1 MRRVAK
7 SREILVVLVCGC
19 LIAAISS
26 VTRAGSDDSAEQPRH
41 PGRIAG
47 VVLSAAGGKPIAG
60 AYVGVGGFGD
70 AGGSNL
76 ARFQQQG
83 TYAYT
88 ETDEGG
94 RFELANLAL
103 GNHPLVVTHG
113 EFVRHDQQIG
123 LGPRQPEAKVEVRLR
138 PAAKI
143 RVMVYD
149 AAGKPI
155 ARPSII
161 RLEALDGRAFIPPGR
176 QRHLS
181 AFASSAWTERNTT
194 GDFLFSELSE
204 GEYSIDVMQT
214 TPTATT
220 YYGGVDR
227 MEVKAGEAR
236 LAKVNPADFQTHVS
250 VQVPEFP
257 DELPKEVPAMVV
269 ISRNVGLLA
278 WDDGLFHG
286 LEDERL
292 GRITLRA
299 LIYGPVS
306 PGKPYQ
312 VDNLPPGTYSFFV
325 GPAVALK
332 GVMVEVVPGQETNV
346 EVPWVKPEKVAEVK
360 LWRLSERVELPA
372 KQYTAEELCGL
383 LTAAAKPGP
392 AFIAQP
398 SIRGE
403 TLRLGPAKASLWE
416 VLERAY
422 LDKGWTLVE
431 EGEKMLILGPPSKP
445 SKPAR
450 RSGY

>member
-1 MRRVAK
+1 MK
-7 SREILVVLVCGC
+7 
-19 LIAAISS
+19 
-26 VTRAGSDDSAEQPRH
+26 
-41 PGRIAG
+41 
-47 VVLSAAGGKPIAG
+47 
-60 AYVGVGGFGD
+60 
-70 AGGSNL
+70 
-76 ARFQQQG
+76 
-83 TYAYT
+83 
-88 ETDEGG
+88 
-94 RFELANLAL
+94 
-103 GNHPLVVTHG
+103 
-113 EFVRHDQQIG
+113 
-123 LGPRQPEAKVEVRLR
+123 

-149 AAGKPI
+149 AAGKPV

-161 RLEALDGRAFIPPGR
+161 RLEALDGHAFIPPGR

-181 AFASSAWTERNTT
+181 AFASPAWTERSAT
-194 GDFLFSELSE
+194 GDFLFSELTE
-204 GEYSIDVMQT
+204 GEYSIDVLQT

-220 YYGGVDR
+220 YYGGVER
-227 MEVKAGEAR
+227 IEVKAGEAR
-236 LAKVNPADFQTHVS
+236 LVKVRPTDSQTRVS

-257 DELPKEVPAMVV
+257 DELQKEVPAMVV

-292 GRITLRA
+292 GRITLGA

-312 VDNLPPGTYSFFV
+312 VGNLPPGTYSFFV

-332 GVMVEVVPGQETNV
+332 GVKVEVAPGQEITV
-346 EVPWVKPEKVAEVK
+346 EVPWVKPARVAEVK
-360 LWRLSERVELPA
+360 LWRLHQRVELPA

-392 AFIAQP
+392 VFIAQP
-398 SIRGE
+398 SIRGQ
-403 TLRLGPAKASLWE
+403 TLRLGPAKTSLWD

-450 RSGY
+450 RTGNILPGHSHSHVVQACRPIDMVSHPLLCQGDDDLRCCVGGSPVGELGISPQHSEPGIVTLSLIVMLSARQ